1 MVWSIR
7 LSPRLQA
14 GTLTLMAGL
23 CLAGNAGATSICG
36 SIRMELN
43 SDTETIGNTRETRV
57 YQQAISHQQ
66 REIDK
71 VKRDLRRFGCT
82 SGSFLVFG
90 GQNAETCDMLS
101 GTLDRMYDNL
111 AELQNHDIPLV
122 TRSMSPARRARL
134 LDALERN
141 GCNDV
146 PDSPRAELPR
156 LDSEEAR
163 YELPEDTEGRMDLQR
178 QENQPQSETQKSAI
192 RNLGGGDRGGNLQ
205 TVCVRTCDGGFFPI
219 STNTSPAS
227 FARDAQVCS
236 MMCPGV
242 DTELFYHGVG
252 TQEMSEMVSAS
263 GGLPYKEEPYAFQ
276 FRSSTRKQN
285 KSCSCNFSAYY
296 RSMMKREA
304 AKANGTEIE
313 PQDQSATT
321 STEQPEQPYSSILNL
336 DTKPATVA
344 PPASSPAPK
353 PPATADKAPQ
363 PGPALPYDPSK
374 THIRKV
380 GPQFLPGRDTAID
393 LRHPRDATSN

>member
-1 MVWSIR
+1 MVWSTR
-7 LSPRLQA
+7 LSPKIRA
-14 GTLTLMAGL
+14 AS
-23 CLAGNAGATSICG
+23 LAVLASLALSGHAGATSICG

-43 SDTETIGNTRETRV
+43 TDVETIGSTRETRV
-57 YQQAISHQQ
+57 YQRAIARQQ
-66 REIDK
+66 DEIDT

-122 TRSMSPARRARL
+122 TRTMSPARRAQL

-146 PDSPRAELPR
+146 PDSPRASRDTTPPEPASYDPDFRQPPPPVAPR
-156 LDSEEAR
+156 K
-163 YELPEDTEGRMDLQR
+163 PE
-178 QENQPQSETQKSAI
+178 I

-205 TVCVRTCDGGFFPI
+205 TVCVRTCDGGFFPV

-227 FARDAQVCS
+227 FERDAQVCS

-242 DTELFYHGVG
+242 ETELFYHGVG

-263 GGLPYKEEPYAFQ
+263 GGMPYKEEPYAFR
-276 FRSSTRKQN
+276 FRSSARTKD

-296 RSMMKREA
+296 REMMKREA
-304 AKANGTEIE
+304 AKTNGTEIAPE
-313 PQDQSATT
+313 DQSATAPAPK
-321 STEQPEQPYSSILNL
+321 PEQPYSSILNL
-336 DTKPATVA
+336 DSKPDSKAA
-344 PPASSPAPK
+344 PAPASK
-353 PPATADKAPQ
+353 PPATAEKPPE
-363 PGPALPYDPSK
+363 PGPAVPYDPSRGNV
-374 THIRKV
+374 RKV
-380 GPQFLPGRDTAID
+380 GPQFLPNKDTAID
-393 LRHPRDATSN
+393 LRHPKDATAN